1 MELGLSGLASG
12 FDWRSLVNQLADVER
27 APQRRLLNE
36 QDRLNERRNA
46 YSSIQTQLTTLQN
59 KIEALSD
66 PQLFDSR
73 STTSSDKD
81 IASIA
86 AETGAPTGSYEIEVL
101 GMATSSVWKGS
112 AGIASKLSVSDDVST
127 LALSD
132 ASFYRSF
139 REGVFSVNGER
150 VELTGSDTLQD
161 VFDKIYTATGGDVS
175 ASYNSNTDRIELAS
189 SNEIILG
196 SANDTSNFLQL
207 TRLNNNGTG
216 VVSSSARIGS
226 GVVNGDMADSNLA
239 TPISD
244 GGSGEGKFLINGVE
258 ITFDTS
264 TDAVTDV
271 LNRINTSK
279 AGVSA
284 SYDTVSGNFTLT
296 NKKTG
301 DLGITMQDVSG
312 NFLAA
317 TGLSGATMERGQNL
331 RYTLNGGS
339 ELQSYTNKIDEES
352 SGLQGITIDALTEG
366 KVTLN
371 VVTDENKIRSAIQ
384 AFITDYNSA
393 QNLIDSSTQV
403 ETSSDGTVDAAI
415 LAGELD
421 ASQIATSLRGL
432 ANGQVSGPSPI
443 FNLLSKFGIN
453 SNGDDNTIALTDSA
467 ALTSAIQDN
476 LEDLKA
482 FFSDE
487 ESGFTSRFK
496 NFLDATIGDDGTLVQ
511 KQANLNTQA
520 SNINTQVDDLEKIVQ
535 ANRQLL
541 IDRFISM
548 ETAQSKANQQLQFLT
563 NNFG

>member
-226 GVVNGDMADSNLA
+226 AVVNGDMADSNLA

>member
-535 ANRQLL
+535 VNRQLL

>member
-1 MELGLSGLASG
+1 
-12 FDWRSLVNQLADVER
+12 
-27 APQRRLLNE
+27 
-36 QDRLNERRNA
+36 
-46 YSSIQTQLTTLQN
+46 
-59 KIEALSD
+59 
-66 PQLFDSR
+66 
-73 STTSSDKD
+73 
-81 IASIA
+81 
-86 AETGAPTGSYEIEVL
+86 
-101 GMATSSVWKGS
+101 
-112 AGIASKLSVSDDVST
+112 
-127 LALSD
+127 
-132 ASFYRSF
+132 
-139 REGVFSVNGER
+139 
-150 VELTGSDTLQD
+150 
-161 VFDKIYTATGGDVS
+161 
-175 ASYNSNTDRIELAS
+175 
-189 SNEIILG
+189 
-196 SANDTSNFLQL
+196 
-207 TRLNNNGTG
+207 
-216 VVSSSARIGS
+216 
-226 GVVNGDMADSNLA
+226 
-239 TPISD
+239 
-244 GGSGEGKFLINGVE
+244 
-258 ITFDTS
+258 
-264 TDAVTDV
+264 
-271 LNRINTSK
+271 
-279 AGVSA
+279 
-284 SYDTVSGNFTLT
+284 
-296 NKKTG
+296 
-301 DLGITMQDVSG
+301 MQDVSG

>member
-46 YSSIQTQLTTLQN
+46 YAAIQTQMTTLQN
-59 KIEALSD
+59 KIEALSQ
-66 PQLFDSR
+66 PELFDSR

-81 IASIA
+81 IASIS

-101 GMATSSVWKGS
+101 GLATSSVWKGS
-112 AGIASKLSVSDDVST
+112 AGIASKMSISDDVST

-226 GVVNGDMADSNLA
+226 AVVNGDIANSNLA

-258 ITFDTS
+258 ITFNTS
-264 TDAVTDV
+264 TDAITDV
-271 LNRINTSK
+271 LNRINSSK

-317 TGLSGATMERGQNL
+317 TGLSSATMERGQNL
-331 RYTLNGGS
+331 RFTLNGGS

-352 SGLQGITIDALTEG
+352 SGLAGITIDALTEG

-371 VVTDENKIRSAIQ
+371 VATDENKIRSAIQ
-384 AFITDYNSA
+384 SFITDYNSV

-421 ASQIATSLRGL
+421 ASQIASSLRGL
-432 ANGQVSGPSPI
+432 ANGQVSGPSPV
-443 FNLLSKFGIN
+443 FNFLSKFGIN
-453 SNGDDNTIALTDSA
+453 SNGDNNTIALTDSA
-467 ALTSAIQDN
+467 ALTNAIQEN

-487 ESGFTSRFK
+487 ETGFTSRFK
-496 NFLDATIGDDGTLVQ
+496 NFLDATIGDEGTLIQ
-511 KQANLNTQA
+511 KQENLNNQA
-520 SNINTQVDDLEKIVQ
+520 SNINTQVDDLEKIVL